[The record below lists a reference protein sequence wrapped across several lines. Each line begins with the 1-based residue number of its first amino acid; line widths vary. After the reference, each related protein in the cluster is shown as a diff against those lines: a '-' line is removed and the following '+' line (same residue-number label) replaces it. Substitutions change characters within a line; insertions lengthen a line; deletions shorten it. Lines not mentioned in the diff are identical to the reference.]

1 MERER
6 IDILNRTEFVDN
18 VFTVIETLSKNR
30 MSRTFAIN
38 GEWGSGKSFVLDML
52 EEKLEFDNN
61 YMVFHYNCW
70 QYDYYEEPLK
80 AIVSSMY
87 DWIKANE
94 NDDTDYIKNLLIY
107 SIIAFGLTSKELA
120 KNLVEKITT
129 IDFSKISKEAKEKIE
144 SINAKGKIDDEL
156 STVQESIMFTR
167 DLLSSIAKE
176 KTVVV
181 VVDELDRCLP
191 EYAIKVLERL
201 HHLFDGIDNLIVILA
216 VDKSHLNNTVSQIFG
231 FDKTNITKD
240 INSYLAKFID
250 FEIQLD
256 KGIVDDRYGM
266 KYNEYVSKFVFSL
279 TNNLSD
285 EFVSKLLSAFSG
297 RERSVIFEKAYLI
310 HNMVFDDDNDNNTD
324 VDEAVMCVELL
335 WVVFANLYNGEF
347 PFDITTFLPR
357 GINNTLSDFS
367 EFFKAQIKKKVTMSQ
382 LVHPISGAT
391 VEYIINSNNNLTCEK
406 IMYLCSFHPFFNAKV
421 SLKSGES
428 FDCIVKKLKKFAE
441 LITII
446 K

>member
-1 MERER
+1 
-6 IDILNRTEFVDN
+6 
-18 VFTVIETLSKNR
+18 
-30 MSRTFAIN
+30 
-38 GEWGSGKSFVLDML
+38 
-52 EEKLEFDNN
+52 
-61 YMVFHYNCW
+61 
-70 QYDYYEEPLK
+70 
-80 AIVSSMY
+80 
-87 DWIKANE
+87 
-94 NDDTDYIKNLLIY
+94 
-107 SIIAFGLTSKELA
+107 
-120 KNLVEKITT
+120 
-129 IDFSKISKEAKEKIE
+129 
-144 SINAKGKIDDEL
+144 
-156 STVQESIMFTR
+156 
-167 DLLSSIAKE
+167 
-176 KTVVV
+176 
-181 VVDELDRCLP
+181 
-191 EYAIKVLERL
+191 
-201 HHLFDGIDNLIVILA
+201 
-216 VDKSHLNNTVSQIFG
+216 
-231 FDKTNITKD
+231 
-240 INSYLAKFID
+240 
-250 FEIQLD
+250 
-256 KGIVDDRYGM
+256 M

-310 HNMVFDDDNDNNTD
+310 HNMVFDDNDNNTD

-335 WVVFANLYNGEF
+335 WVVFANLYNGKF